1 MRAFFL
7 VFAATICACRPEPT
21 STISR
26 HSRHL
31 DAQTNQNAGSARA
44 VANSQPAHS
53 THYLECF
60 AEPVKYYHS
69 KRIKPIT
76 VKQIPNDVNERL
88 LKCDTSAGD
97 TAQSCRFEIAREY
110 FDANRFE
117 RAGPLFLD
125 IAHDPNSTD
134 APMAAL
140 LALESI
146 NVLINQAEPSRYACS
161 EVLEE
166 ETPKLLNGHC
176 TTDPRP
182 GAEELCAILHF
193 IDAEFMSCS
202 ECPAR
207 TITGREPKV
216 AFASAGRIYLDL
228 AKNRCIFGKGKQ
240 LRNEEIRCDNLLYR
254 AYDAFRQSDDL
265 DRATQARAM
274 LLDPKN
280 GLLQSERAKEILNTE
295 RRIEELK
302 RNVPRL
308 IEPSQNPKK

>member
-7 VFAATICACRPEPT
+7 VFAATICACRPEAT
-21 STISR
+21 STIPR

-31 DAQTNQNAGSARA
+31 DAQTNHDPVSVRP
-44 VANSQPAHS
+44 VASSQPALS
-53 THYLECF
+53 THYFECF
-60 AEPVKYYHS
+60 AEPVKYSHPQT
-69 KRIKPIT
+69 IEPIT
-76 VKQIPNDVNERL
+76 VKPVPNDIHERL
-88 LKCDTSAGD
+88 IECNALDGD
-97 TAQSCRFEIAREY
+97 AAQTCRFNIAHEY
-110 FDANRFE
+110 FDANRFD

-125 IAHDPNSTD
+125 IAHDPNAAT
-134 APMAAL
+134 APMAAR

-176 TTDPRP
+176 TTEPRP

-240 LRNEEIRCDNLLYR
+240 LKNEEIRCDNLLYR

-308 IEPSQNPKK
+308 IESSQNPKK